1 MMNTKST
8 ILSII
13 KFLIIQLVVFLLF
26 LYLKNFGDILT
37 GSYILFPLC
46 FIAQG
51 VFLSKKIPH
60 IVIAYIFAS
69 AIFLI
74 LTNKW
79 YNVADSFGCVVTYWI
94 LGFIAYSIKTVI
106 IKKNANK
113 KVQ

>member
-1 MMNTKST
+1 M
-8 ILSII
+8 IG
-13 KFLIIQLVVFLLF
+13 V
-26 LYLKNFGDILT
+26 
-37 GSYILFPLC
+37 YILFPLC

-60 IVIAYIFAS
+60 IVMAYIFAS

-79 YNVADSFGCVVTYWI
+79 YNVADSFGCAVTYWI
-94 LGFIAYSIKTVI
+94 LGFIAYSINTVI
-106 IKKNANK
+106 INKKANK